1 MRKNELM
8 KKHLHLLIIFV
19 SLPILNCCSDD
30 DSQTCPQTEIA
41 SMEINDELK
50 QFDINGWGIDLDNDG
65 TGHTLSL
72 WLMTGVLQ
80 PQQDTYAIT
89 IKLPY
94 KQTGN
99 NTIEELNYFRVQNGT
114 SSEIDF
120 VAQGELESNVI
131 INTNSCFSATFSGSV
146 LLNGN
151 EIIIEDG
158 IVEHIY
164 DEPFE

>member
-1 MRKNELM
+1 M
-8 KKHLHLLIIFV
+8 KKQLHLLMFFV
-19 SLPILNCCSDD
+19 SLPLLNSCSDD
-30 DSQTCPQTEIA
+30 DSQQPCPETEIA

-50 QFDINGWGIDLDNDG
+50 QFDINGRGIDIDNDG

-94 KQTGN
+94 KQTGIN
-99 NTIEELNYFRVQNGT
+99 IIEEFNYFRVQNGT

-120 VAQGELESNVI
+120 IAQGKLESNVKV
-131 INTNSCFSATFSGSV
+131 NTNSCFSATFSGSV
-146 LLNGN
+146 VLNGN
-151 EIIIEDG
+151 EIIITEG
-158 IVEHIY
+158 IVEHVY
-164 DEPFE
+164 DDPFDQ

>member
-1 MRKNELM
+1 M
-8 KKHLHLLIIFV
+8 KKYLHLLMISI
-19 SLPILNCCSDD
+19 SLPIFNCCSDDD
-30 DSQTCPQTEIA
+30 DSQTCPQSEIA

-50 QFDINGWGIDLDNDG
+50 QFDVNGWGINIDNDG

-72 WLMTGVLQ
+72 QLMTGVFQ

-99 NTIEELNYFRVQNGT
+99 NIIEEFNYVRVQNGT

-120 VAQGELESNVI
+120 VTQGELESNVI
-131 INTNSCFSATFSGSV
+131 VNTNSCFSATFSGTV
-146 LLNGN
+146 ILNGN
-151 EIIIEDG
+151 EIIIKDG

-164 DEPFE
+164 DEPFD

>member
-1 MRKNELM
+1 M
-8 KKHLHLLIIFV
+8 KKFLNLLIVFV
-19 SLPILNCCSDD
+19 SFLILNCCSDSD

-41 SMEINDELK
+41 SMEIDNKQK

-80 PQQDTYAIT
+80 PQQDTYSII
-89 IKLPY
+89 IKLPF

-99 NTIEELNYFRVQNGT
+99 NIIEEFNYFSVQNGT
-114 SSEIDF
+114 SSEINF
-120 VAQGELESNVI
+120 VDQGELVSNIMV
-131 INTNSCFSATFSGSV
+131 NTNSCFSATFSGSV
-146 LLNGN
+146 MLNGN
-151 EIIIEDG
+151 EIFIEDG

-164 DEPFE
+164 DEPFD